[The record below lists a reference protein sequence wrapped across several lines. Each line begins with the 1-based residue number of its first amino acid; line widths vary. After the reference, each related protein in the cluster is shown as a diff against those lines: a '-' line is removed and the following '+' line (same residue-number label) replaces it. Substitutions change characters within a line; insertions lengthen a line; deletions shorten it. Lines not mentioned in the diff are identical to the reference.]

1 MNNSEFKN
9 ALHDTK
15 QAAKPLFNL
24 TQGHLAEALAAG
36 LGFRTSAAM
45 WASQAEK
52 MPPFSETAFID
63 RLGGLAEDPLTA
75 HATAALVAGYR
86 ASVTITKRAE
96 RFGDIETVYDIAIV
110 VTPPPGQVLPP
121 SVAFRLPEFFNAA
134 GFEKYRVDA
143 DYTHRVDDKHAVTRG
158 GLGRKLLDTELQNGR
173 WSGALYIYEQVQRVH
188 PESCL
193 GVVRSAMSRI
203 VLSKLISTVSI
214 DVFKPDTYEVG
225 AWRLVMHVGHVV
237 RDVFPDGTIPFV
249 MPIMS
254 KQRVI
259 VGQYDRAHMPEPAMG
274 QFVDGAF
281 GIDVHTNGMP
291 EAENPVP
298 MEAVRE
304 LFQQAVHVRLRSAGI
319 TV

>member
-1 MNNSEFKN
+1 MIHSEFKN
-9 ALHDTK
+9 LIHDTMS
-15 QAAKPLFNL
+15 AAKPLFNL

-36 LGFRTSAAM
+36 LGFRTAAAM
-45 WASQAEK
+45 AAHDQQP
-52 MPPFSETAFID
+52 MPPFSESAFIG
-63 RLGGLAEDPLTA
+63 RLGNLANDKLTA

-86 ASVTITKRAE
+86 VGVTLTKRAE

-110 VTPPPGQVLPP
+110 VTPPIGHVLPP
-121 SVAFRLPEFFNAA
+121 SVTFRLPEFHNVA
-134 GFEKYRVDA
+134 GIEKYRVDA
-143 DYTHRVDDKHAVTRG
+143 DHTHRVDDKYAVTRDRRG
-158 GLGRKLLDTELQNGR
+158 KKLLDTELQNGR

-203 VLSKLISTVSI
+203 VLSKLISMVTI

-249 MPIMS
+249 MPTMP